1 VVLALKALH
10 VATLIVWCAGLL
22 ALALLL
28 TAHDPQHEQSI
39 YARLRRL
46 THYSYTG
53 LVTPA
58 AVLAIAAG
66 TALLFARGIFEPWMY
81 AKLGVVGVL
90 VALHA
95 WLGLAVSKI
104 GETAGRH
111 KPPSARLALA
121 IALPAMAAAL
131 LLVLAKPSLPPG
143 LLPEVLDAPR
153 YRSLPLDAT
162 PT

>member
-1 VVLALKALH
+1 MVLALKALH
-10 VATLIVWCAGLL
+10 VAALIVWCAGLL

-28 TAHDPQHEQSI
+28 TVHDPQHEQSI

-46 THYSYTG
+46 THYTYTL

-58 AVLAIAAG
+58 AVLAIVAG
-66 TALLFARGIFEPWMY
+66 TALLFARAVFEPWMF
-81 AKLGVVGVL
+81 AKLAVVGVL

-95 WLGLAVSKI
+95 WLGLAVSKM
-104 GETAGRH
+104 GETAGQYE
-111 KPPSARLALA
+111 PPSARLALGV
-121 IALPAMAAAL
+121 ALPAMAAAL
-131 LLVLAKPSLPPG
+131 LLVLAKSPLPAG
-143 LLPEVLDAPR
+143 LLPDALEAPR

>member
-1 VVLALKALH
+1 MVLALKALH
-10 VATLIVWCAGLL
+10 VAALIVWCAGLL

-28 TAHDPQHEQSI
+28 TVHDPQHGQSI
-39 YARLRRL
+39 FARLRRL

-66 TALLFARGIFEPWMY
+66 TALVFARGVFEPWLF
-81 AKLGVVGVL
+81 AKLAAVGVL
-90 VALHA
+90 VVLHA

-111 KPPSARLALA
+111 QPPSARLAFA
-121 IALPAMAAAL
+121 VALPAMAAAL
-131 LLVLAKPSLPPG
+131 LLVLAKPELPAG
-143 LLPEVLDAPR
+143 LLPEALDAPR
-153 YRSLPLDAT
+153 YRALPLDAT